1 MLGGVQSVDSQAMLD
16 GTVVVGG
23 GRVRSAEVQE
33 LVRAL
38 LGHGQM
44 QDFDPRSY
52 VRYAD
57 RKKANLRYNQPQ
69 SDGERRESAENGSR
83 RNCSAFR
90 NTKFGVGGN
99 SVSTNGGI

>member
-1 MLGGVQSVDSQAMLD
+1 MDSQAMLD

-23 GRVRSAEVQE
+23 GRVRSAGVQE

-44 QDFDPRSY
+44 QDFDARSY

-57 RKKANLRYNQPQ
+57 RKKANLRHNRPQ
-69 SDGERRESAENGSR
+69 SDGERRKSAENGSR
-83 RNCSAFR
+83 
-90 NTKFGVGGN
+90 
-99 SVSTNGGI
+99 